1 MQGGNLPFLS
11 YSFEVEEKK
20 KNTKKT
26 IEKNFKKW
34 RKEGTYISL
43 SSFSEAKEEKKHK
56 DKIKM

>member
-1 MQGGNLPFLS
+1 LS